1 MKKTSFI
8 KKLSLSLA
16 TVGAVAPLV
25 VLATSCSDTKAV
37 TTTYISF
44 NSFKDLLDEGKEL
57 NLTKM
62 ENGHFSNDS
71 ILLGD
76 KRFYKGNYVLFVGS
90 NGYLNAGKPSS
101 TMQFFGGESNM
112 DQTVEQWF
120 TTLFGSSYWAND
132 IQQAWVLRDRIDR
145 EFGFVTFIDN
155 FNFKVKDK
163 TGHEIFVTETG
174 ESGGLTTAIG
184 PFDKWGDKLVPS
196 RRYNKEHGYE
206 FDKDEE
212 LTSDDY
218 IRIDDQAK
226 TYRAFCERGKAMF
239 PTTEKRTKTFNTDAN
254 NTEGYMLIY
263 KDGRLQEIAGIPIVI
278 KEGATPDDKDED
290 TKTLFGAINKYFTEH
305 EEEK

>member
-8 KKLSLSLA
+8 KKLSLGLA
-16 TVGAVAPLV
+16 TAGAVAPLV

-44 NSFKDLLDEGKEL
+44 NTFKDLHTDHKDL
-57 NLTKM
+57 NLSKM
-62 ENGHFSNDS
+62 EKGHFSNDS

-76 KRFYKGNYVLFVGS
+76 KRFYKGNYILFVAS
-90 NGYLNAGKPSS
+90 NGYTIDGKPS
-101 TMQFFGGESNM
+101 TATQFFGGAANVSQVVEEWFGDLFNDSYWRN
-112 DQTVEQWF
+112 DVEQAF
-120 TTLFGSSYWAND
+120 
-132 IQQAWVLRDRIDR
+132 VLGDRIDR

-155 FNFKVKDK
+155 FDFKVKDK
-163 TGHEIFVTETG
+163 TDHEIAVIDN
-174 ESGGLTTAIG
+174 GGIITSIG
-184 PFDKWGDKLVPS
+184 PFDKWGDKLVPT
-196 RRYNKEHGYE
+196 RRYNKEKFGYE

-212 LTSDDY
+212 LTADDY

-254 NTEGYMLIY
+254 NTEAYMLIY
-263 KDGRLQEIAGIPIVI
+263 KDGRLQEITSIPTVI
-278 KEGATPDDKDED
+278 KEHATEDDKDED